1 MDNKT
6 AIQELMEIVEMDANN
21 GVEISMRVFYKMLQ
35 DALPKER
42 QQIEQAYNQGYRE
55 AEIDNGADIRDDI
68 SDYQNASNY
77 YNQTYTQ
84 NNNQLNN

>member
-6 AIQELMEIVEMDANN
+6 AITELMEIVEMDANN

-42 QQIEQAYNQGYRE
+42 QQIEE
-55 AEIDNGADIRDDI
+55 AFVAGDERGTNNIPF
-68 SDYQNASNY
+68 NAEQY
-77 YNQTYTQ
+77 FNQTYQ
-84 NNNQLNN
+84 NNQ

>member
-6 AIQELMEIVEMDANN
+6 AIQELMDIVEMDANN

-42 QQIEQAYNQGYRE
+42 QQIEEAYMDSTLQF
-55 AEIDNGADIRDDI
+55 D
-68 SDYQNASNY
+68 NASPIINPKTPSEY

-84 NNNQLNN
+84 KQETT

>member
-35 DALPKER
+35 DSLPKER
-42 QQIEQAYNQGYRE
+42 QQIEE
-55 AEIDNGADIRDDI
+55 AFVAGDERGTNNIPF
-68 SDYQNASNY
+68 NAEQY
-77 YNQTYTQ
+77 FNQTYQ
-84 NNNQLNN
+84 

>member
-35 DALPKER
+35 DSLPKER
-42 QQIEQAYNQGYRE
+42 QQIEE
-55 AEIDNGADIRDDI
+55 AFVAGDERGTNNIPF
-68 SDYQNASNY
+68 NAEQY
-77 YNQTYTQ
+77 FNQTYQNTQ
-84 NNNQLNN
+84 QNPELLTQ

>member
-42 QQIEQAYNQGYRE
+42 QQM
-55 AEIDNGADIRDDI
+55 IDFAKYC
-68 SDYQNASNY
+68 SQHTDYVTSY
-77 YNQTYTQ
+77 EDCYNQTYTQ
-84 NNNQLNN
+84 NNKI

>member
-6 AIQELMEIVEMDANN
+6 AMQELMEIVEMDANN

-42 QQIEQAYNQGYRE
+42 QQIEQAYNKGYTD
-55 AEIDNGADIRDDI
+55 AELEWTGSTQEDI
-68 SDYQNASNY
+68 SQYSDAKIY

-84 NNNQLNN
+84 KQ

>member
-35 DALPKER
+35 DSLPKER
-42 QQIEQAYNQGYRE
+42 QQIEE
-55 AEIDNGADIRDDI
+55 AFVAGDERGTNNIPF
-68 SDYQNASNY
+68 NAEQY
-77 YNQTYTQ
+77 FNQTYQNTQ
-84 NNNQLNN
+84 QNPNY